1 MFEIGQP
8 DFKDNV
14 SRKYILFSHI
24 IKENDDLVSFEW
36 APFPVEMKGVS
47 TILPS
52 PSGLKLL
59 VIRNSINDSPTCFEI
74 WGSSHMEKEFQ
85 VPSSVHGSVYA
96 DGWYVIL
103 CIEHLRTTF
112 SLVDY

>member
-74 WGSSHMEKEFQ
+74 G
-85 VPSSVHGSVYA
+85 VHHTWKRNSKFRPLFMARCMQMDGMLFYA
-96 DGWYVIL
+96 L
-103 CIEHLRTTF
+103 NT
-112 SLVDY
+112 

>member
-59 VIRNSINDSPTCFEI
+59 VIRNSINDSPTSFEI

-96 DGWYVIL
+96 DGWYAL
-103 CIEHLRTTF
+103 NT
-112 SLVDY
+112 